1 MCRESGNE
9 YEKVEKMNGLRTIVS
24 KRDVNSVTQSQAPF
38 SITAMCCRKNK
49 KKKRKKRIKNFN
61 TSVFLFLIEV
71 ECTFVLR
78 AHYSFDMVGD
88 EIPEPIFF
96 RLKMYTYPN
105 SKPNPK
111 ATRMESKSN
120 AKYKMLV
127 WAKCTRLK

>member
-9 YEKVEKMNGLRTIVS
+9 YEKVEKMNGLRTTVS

-38 SITAMCCRKNK
+38 SITAMCCRINK

-96 RLKMYTYPN
+96 GL
-105 SKPNPK
+105 
-111 ATRMESKSN
+111 
-120 AKYKMLV
+120 
-127 WAKCTRLK
+127 KCTHTRIRNRIQRQHEWKVRAMRSTKCLGQMYVSSDV